1 MRADGARLARGA
13 VAGLVVLMILF
24 ASAMLSPA
32 AAHAAPDA
40 DRHSAAAHQLRHEVA
55 RQAPADGRQDMPCE
69 GHGAAHGTACCV
81 GGACG
86 TPAGWLPAGEMAG
99 LPIVRRGHAH
109 PAPAAPDPDDS
120 DPDLILPPPRPI
132 V

>member
-24 ASAMLSPA
+24 ASAMFSPA

-40 DRHSAAAHQLRHEVA
+40 GRQSAAAHQLRHEVA
-55 RQAPADGRQDMPCE
+55 SHAPAGGRHDAPCE

-81 GGACG
+81 GGVCG
-86 TPAGWLPAGEMAG
+86 TPAGWLPPGEMG
-99 LPIVRRGHAH
+99 WLPIVRRGHAH
-109 PAPAAPDPDDS
+109 PVPAAPDPDDS